1 LQKQRNKFPNG
12 ASGMGRVCV
21 CERDGLEGLPL
32 PLVNRTFGGPFVFE
46 ACRSV
51 ARLCSFSGE
60 GGAQIK
66 KKGMQMGRVSS
77 IKIECCR
84 RN

>member
-1 LQKQRNKFPNG
+1 
-12 ASGMGRVCV
+12 VCV

-60 GGAQIK
+60 GGANQKEGHANGACVIHK
-66 KKGMQMGRVSS
+66 
-77 IKIECCR
+77 
-84 RN
+84 N